1 MAYLAAN
8 DVRRRG
14 AVVEHPD
21 GTMRAVK
28 NLGWLLR
35 NWQDVARLEWH
46 TIPRRDGYPFYPEG
60 VFTAVMRDGRVY
72 RTDYAD
78 FGVWTRFIDR
88 PVFRNL
94 PVTVD
99 GIEGTV

>member
-1 MAYLAAN
+1 MAY
-8 DVRRRG
+8 
-14 AVVEHPD
+14 
-21 GTMRAVK
+21 
-28 NLGWLLR
+28 LR
-35 NWQDVARLEWH
+35 NWQDVARLEWR
-46 TIPRRDGYPFYPEG
+46 TIPRRDGYPFCPAG

-78 FGVWTRFIDR
+78 FSVWARFIDR
-88 PVFRNL
+88 PVFRTL